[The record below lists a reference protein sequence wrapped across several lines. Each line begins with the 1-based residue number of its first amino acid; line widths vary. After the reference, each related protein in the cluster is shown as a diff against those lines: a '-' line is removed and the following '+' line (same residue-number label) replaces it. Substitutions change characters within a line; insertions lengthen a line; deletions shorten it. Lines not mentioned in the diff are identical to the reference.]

1 MGIVDNMGILGEK
14 KSHGLGTMTFQKKNS
29 LSSHNLERELK
40 YRFYLVVKVILA
52 VTPFKEL
59 RFAV

>member
-1 MGIVDNMGILGEK
+1 MGNIGGKEK
-14 KSHGLGTMTFQKKNS
+14 HGLETMAFQKKNS

>member
-1 MGIVDNMGILGEK
+1 MGILGEK